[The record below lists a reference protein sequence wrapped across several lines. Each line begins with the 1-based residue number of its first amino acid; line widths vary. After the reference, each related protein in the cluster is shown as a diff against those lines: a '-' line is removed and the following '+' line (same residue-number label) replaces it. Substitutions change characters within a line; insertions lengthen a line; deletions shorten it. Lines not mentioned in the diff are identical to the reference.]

1 MMTDHNVVQEIINEI
16 GKVIVGKHDQIQLTI
31 AAFLAQGHVLFEDVP
46 GIGKTMLVRSFS
58 RVLNQEFRRV
68 QFTPD
73 LLPSDVIGISIYSQK
88 DHDFIFKKGPIFTD
102 LLLADEINRT
112 TPRTQAALLEAMS
125 ERQVTVDGQTMP
137 LGENFFVLATQ
148 NPLQF
153 EGTYTLPE
161 AQLDRFL
168 LRLSMGYPS
177 FEEELQLISGI
188 EPHNKLKDIRPIMT
202 PEVISELRTQI
213 QHVHI
218 SESLYNYALE
228 LVSATRNHPSIQLG
242 ISPRGSI
249 NFIKAAKAYAVTEN
263 RNYCLPDDFKK
274 LMIPVFSHRVRMK
287 SSQYQASTALQD
299 ILDTVSVPV
308 E

>member
-1 MMTDHNVVQEIINEI
+1 MTNHNVVQDIIKEI
-16 GKVIVGKHDQIQLTI
+16 GKVIVGKQDKIQLTI

-46 GIGKTMLVRSFS
+46 GIGKTMLVRAFS
-58 RVLNQEFRRV
+58 KVLNQEFRRV

-73 LLPSDVIGISIYSQK
+73 LLPSDVIGISVYSQK
-88 DHDFIFKKGPIFTD
+88 DHDFIFKKGPVFTD

-112 TPRTQAALLEAMS
+112 TPRTQSALLEAMS
-125 ERQVTVDGQTMP
+125 ERQVTTDGET
-137 LGENFFVLATQ
+137 LKLSENFFVLATQ

-168 LRLSMGYPS
+168 MRLSMGYPS

-188 EPHNKLKDIRPIMT
+188 EPEKMLETINPIMT
-202 PEVISELRTQI
+202 QEVIDNLRHQI
-213 QHVHI
+213 SQVHI
-218 SESLYNYALE
+218 SDNLYDYALQ

-263 RNYCLPDDFKK
+263 RNYCTPDDFKK
-274 LMIPVFSHRVRMK
+274 LMIPVFGHRLRMK
-287 SSQYQASTALQD
+287 SSQYRADTALHD
-299 ILDTVSVPV
+299 ILDTVTVPLQ
-308 E
+308 